1 MLSGAVGRCY
11 DGPGAGYGWRE
22 GEGCLAC
29 CVSGRRLLGC
39 VPGCIASITNP
50 SCTAAPWLQLRR
62 REMYG
67 PHFEEKPFTIET
79 VTIEQIMETKE
90 EGEGCAAAPEEA

>member
-1 MLSGAVGRCY
+1 
-11 DGPGAGYGWRE
+11 
-22 GEGCLAC
+22 
-29 CVSGRRLLGC
+29 
-39 VPGCIASITNP
+39 
-50 SCTAAPWLQLRR
+50 
-62 REMYG
+62 MYG